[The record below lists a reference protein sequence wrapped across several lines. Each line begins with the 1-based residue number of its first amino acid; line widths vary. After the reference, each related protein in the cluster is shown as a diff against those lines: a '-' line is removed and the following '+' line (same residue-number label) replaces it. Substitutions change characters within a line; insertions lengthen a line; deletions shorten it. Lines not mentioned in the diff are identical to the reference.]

1 MSEFEVE
8 TPILNSPFDAPAEH
22 WDIEHGRPAIR
33 AQGRRP
39 AVYYYRDPKAPAER
53 YRDQEEGLAIE
64 LLLVNRIRRQL
75 DVWRAAD
82 YDGVTRTTL
91 ELLRHWRRE
100 GRRQRL
106 FFAQLEAA
114 ETVIFLVEAEA
125 RFRQGVEVPLDDPG
139 EAKRAAGD
147 KLLRR
152 YACKMATG
160 AGKTTVMA
168 MLAAWSILNKLDS
181 PDDARFSD
189 AVLVV
194 CPNVTIRQRLQE
206 LDPARMD
213 ASLYATRD
221 LVPSAL
227 LPRLSSGRVVVTNW
241 HVFEPRPLHV
251 GDEAA
256 KVVKAGVRRVSE
268 ERLTIGERKTTQG
281 RGAKTITAREYE
293 QQRAM
298 GLLTVI
304 EEKRDRD
311 GELTSVRVES
321 VRYEESDRAVLKR
334 VLGVSLR
341 HRKNV
346 LVLNDEAHH
355 AYRRRSAAPEAP
367 EVDLDEE
374 ERDELEVEAREAT
387 VWVEGLDRLNRRNG
401 VNFCV
406 DLSATPYYLGS
417 AGADAFRPYPWV
429 VSDFGLTD
437 AIESG
442 LVKIPQL
449 AARDTTGAQVPGYFN
464 IWNWV
469 IPQVTTSEKADKR
482 KSPRPEAI
490 VRYAHPPLAMVAGM
504 WRETFVEW
512 KRDAADPRSPV
523 FIIVCKNIPL
533 AKLLYEWI
541 AEGSTVAGLPP
552 FRVEELRNAPGALHT
567 LRVDTK
573 VVHETDTGETKDDEL
588 LWMRYTLD
596 SVGRVAWPADASGD
610 PVYPSGFQELA
621 ERLGRPLDPPGR
633 GVRCIISVA
642 MLTEGWDCSTVTHI
656 AGLRPFASQLLCEQV
671 VGRALRRRHYDL
683 REDGRFGEELARV
696 LGVPFQVVPYKQSP
710 KGAALP
716 VATRQHVRALSERRA
731 LEITFPRV
739 QGYCQSVRN
748 ELTVNW
754 STVPVLE
761 IDPEH
766 IPSEVELR
774 AAIPTRRALPSL
786 FSPGHVDHAT
796 LDGYFDAARRQ
807 ELVFDIAASLT
818 SEFTQRH
825 GLAPHIVFPQL
836 VRITREYLNERVI
849 VRRGAAMEHV
859 LLGQYWQQVIEQL
872 GLAIHSDI
880 PNEAPIVPR
889 LDPVRA
895 EGSTCDVDF
904 WTSKP
909 VREVTKSHVNLVTAD
924 TDRWEQTAAYFIDTH
939 PLVKAFVKN
948 DGLGLTIPYQDGH
961 TLHDYIP
968 DFVVQLLG
976 GTKLLIEVKGY
987 DKKADIKA
995 AAARLW
1001 VGAVTASGR
1010 FGRWEYRLVRRPTDV
1025 VTAIDDVEQM
1035 SF

>member
-321 VRYEESDRAVLKR
+321 VRYEESDRAVLSR
-334 VLGVSLR
+334 VLGSGMR
-341 HRKNV
+341 GRKNV

-387 VWVEGLDRLNRRNG
+387 VWVEGLDRLHRRSRG
-401 VNFCV
+401 ELLRRPLGDAVLPRERGSGCV
-406 DLSATPYYLGS
+406 PPVSVGGERLRAHRRDRVGAGEDPAARGARHDGR
-417 AGADAFRPYPWV
+417 AGARVLQHLELGDPAGHHVGEGGQAEEP
-429 VSDFGLTD
+429 
-437 AIESG
+437 
-442 LVKIPQL
+442 
-449 AARDTTGAQVPGYFN
+449 AARGNRSLRAPTAGHGGGDVARDLRGVEA
-464 IWNWV
+464 
-469 IPQVTTSEKADKR
+469 R
-482 KSPRPEAI
+482 RRRPALAGLHHRVQE
-490 VRYAHPPLAMVAGM
+490 HPP
-504 WRETFVEW
+504 RE
-512 KRDAADPRSPV
+512 AA
-523 FIIVCKNIPL
+523 
-533 AKLLYEWI
+533 
-541 AEGSTVAGLPP
+541 
-552 FRVEELRNAPGALHT
+552 
-567 LRVDTK
+567 LRVDRRGFDGGGSPA
-573 VVHETDTGETKDDEL
+573 VSGGGASQRAGGAAHASGRHEGRARDRHGRDQGRRAPVDAL
-588 LWMRYTLD
+588 HARQRRA
-596 SVGRVAWPADASGD
+596 GRVARRMRRATRSTRAASRSSPKASGARSIRR
-610 PVYPSGFQELA
+610 VGGCGASS
-621 ERLGRPLDPPGR
+621 RW
-633 GVRCIISVA
+633 RC
-642 MLTEGWDCSTVTHI
+642 
-656 AGLRPFASQLLCEQV
+656 
-671 VGRALRRRHYDL
+671 
-683 REDGRFGEELARV
+683 
-696 LGVPFQVVPYKQSP
+696 
-710 KGAALP
+710 
-716 VATRQHVRALSERRA
+716 
-731 LEITFPRV
+731 
-739 QGYCQSVRN
+739 
-748 ELTVNW
+748 
-754 STVPVLE
+754 
-761 IDPEH
+761 
-766 IPSEVELR
+766 
-774 AAIPTRRALPSL
+774 
-786 FSPGHVDHAT
+786 
-796 LDGYFDAARRQ
+796 
-807 ELVFDIAASLT
+807 
-818 SEFTQRH
+818 
-825 GLAPHIVFPQL
+825 
-836 VRITREYLNERVI
+836 
-849 VRRGAAMEHV
+849 
-859 LLGQYWQQVIEQL
+859 
-872 GLAIHSDI
+872 
-880 PNEAPIVPR
+880 
-889 LDPVRA
+889 
-895 EGSTCDVDF
+895 
-904 WTSKP
+904 
-909 VREVTKSHVNLVTAD
+909 
-924 TDRWEQTAAYFIDTH
+924 
-939 PLVKAFVKN
+939 
-948 DGLGLTIPYQDGH
+948 
-961 TLHDYIP
+961 
-968 DFVVQLLG
+968 
-976 GTKLLIEVKGY
+976 
-987 DKKADIKA
+987 
-995 AAARLW
+995 
-1001 VGAVTASGR
+1001 
-1010 FGRWEYRLVRRPTDV
+1010 
-1025 VTAIDDVEQM
+1025 
-1035 SF
+1035 